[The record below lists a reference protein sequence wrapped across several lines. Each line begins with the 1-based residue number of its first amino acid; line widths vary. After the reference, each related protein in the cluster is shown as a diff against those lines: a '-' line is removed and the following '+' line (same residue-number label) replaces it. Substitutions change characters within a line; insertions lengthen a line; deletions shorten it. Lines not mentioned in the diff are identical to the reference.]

1 MINQSILVI
10 ALSARPFVVAAKR
23 AGYLVSAI
31 DAFAD
36 KQTLM
41 LADKVVVVDYGEHG
55 FNAAAMLNAVNALN
69 VKQYVGYIYGSGFE
83 AQPELL
89 QQLAQI
95 LPLIGNSVNAVQA
108 VKSVKFFAELDAMN
122 IKHPNIYD
130 ALPVNAMNHGAENG
144 AYLEKFAG
152 GCGGT
157 HISVAETAQKLAPDH
172 YFQQH
177 ISGLAV
183 SLLFIA
189 DGKEI
194 VVIGFN
200 EQWLNPAKTMPY
212 LYGGAVGNIALPI
225 EVQQQLIDAAQ
236 KITRKFGL
244 IGLNSLDAII
254 EKTVSQ
260 GDIVYVLE
268 INPRLSATVDLYE
281 EANLIDAHV
290 QTIMMHSLK
299 YSELLA
305 TIKKSQQSK
314 AQAIVYAEFDMQ
326 VPAQFDWPD
335 WAVDT
340 PYHADERDINILATE
355 PICTVIAHASN
366 ADDAKLLAQSR
377 VKILFAELV
386 ARY

>member
-1 MINQSILVI
+1 MINKSILII
-10 ALSARPFVVAAKR
+10 ALSARPFVVAARR
-23 AGYLVSAI
+23 AGYIVSAI

-36 KQTLM
+36 KQTLA
-41 LADKVVVVDYGEHG
+41 LADKVMVVGHDEHG
-55 FNAAAMLNAVNALN
+55 FNAAAMLNALYALN
-69 VKQYVGYIYGSGFE
+69 VKQYVGFIYGSGFE

-89 QQLAQI
+89 QKLTQI
-95 LPLIGNSVNAVQA
+95 LPLIGNAASTVKA
-108 VKSVKFFAELDAMN
+108 VKSVEFFAELDSLN
-122 IKHPNIYD
+122 IKHPKIYD
-130 ALPVNAMNHGAENG
+130 VLPVNAINHGA
-144 AYLEKFAG
+144 YLKKFAG

-157 HISVAETAQKLAPDH
+157 HIRVAETAQKLAPDY

-177 ISGLAV
+177 ISGLAE

-200 EQWLNPAKTMPY
+200 EQWLNPTKTMPY
-212 LYGGAVGNIALPI
+212 RYGGAVGNVALPI
-225 EVQQQLIDAAQ
+225 DVQQQLIEAAQ

-260 GDIVYVLE
+260 ADIAHVLE

-281 EANLIDAHV
+281 EANLIDVHV
-290 QTIMMHSLK
+290 KTILMHSLK

-314 AQAIVYAEFDMQ
+314 AQAIVYAEFNMQ

-335 WAVDT
+335 WALDT
-340 PYHADERDINILATE
+340 PYSANQSHMKILTAE
-355 PICTVIAHASN
+355 PICTVIAHANN
-366 ADDAKLLAQSR
+366 ADDAKQLAQSR
-377 VKILFAELV
+377 VKILLAELV